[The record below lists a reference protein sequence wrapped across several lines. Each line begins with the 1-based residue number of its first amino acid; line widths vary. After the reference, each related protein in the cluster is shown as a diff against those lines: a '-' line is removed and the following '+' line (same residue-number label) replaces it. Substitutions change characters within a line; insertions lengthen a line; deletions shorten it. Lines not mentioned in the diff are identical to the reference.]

1 MIEKNIVSPCISVC
15 KTDPVSGFC
24 YGCGRSNDDKK
35 LWKDENTS
43 EEWKLNNIEEL
54 KERLNGWQREAFEA
68 SYKSKKD
75 TGLSL
80 IKKKLLEARNS

>member
-1 MIEKNIVSPCISVC
+1 MTEKNIVSPCISVC

-43 EEWKLNNIEEL
+43 DEWKLNNIEEL
-54 KERLNGWQREAFEA
+54 KERLNGW
-68 SYKSKKD
+68 
-75 TGLSL
+75 
-80 IKKKLLEARNS
+80 

>member
-1 MIEKNIVSPCISVC
+1 MTEKNIVSPCISVC

-43 EEWKLNNIEEL
+43 DEWKLNNIEEL
-54 KERLNGWQREAFEA
+54 KKTSQWMATRSF
-68 SYKSKKD
+68 
-75 TGLSL
+75 
-80 IKKKLLEARNS
+80 

>member
-1 MIEKNIVSPCISVC
+1 MTEKNIVSPCISVC

-43 EEWKLNNIEEL
+43 DEWKLNNIEEL
-54 KERLNGWQREAFEA
+54 KERLNGWQREAFES
-68 SYKSKKD
+68 SYKSKQD